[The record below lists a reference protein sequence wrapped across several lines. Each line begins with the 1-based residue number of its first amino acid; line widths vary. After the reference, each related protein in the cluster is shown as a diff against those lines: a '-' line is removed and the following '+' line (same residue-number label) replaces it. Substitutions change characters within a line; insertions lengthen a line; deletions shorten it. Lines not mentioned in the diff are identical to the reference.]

1 MTRESGGGCNVPSLA
16 EAGARR
22 GFVKKKRLIW
32 LAVLAGLLAAGAAAA
47 VLEPNRVVRG
57 WLAGEPFFRWR
68 PASYWKDVLRTE
80 GSHDP
85 PFRKALGEF
94 RPKEVSVRVLLECA
108 RDPDPNVRRPALFV
122 LADSAVRLDVIRDG
136 LTNALNDPDPQCRLT
151 ALVGLAAYGQGA
163 RPAVPA
169 LVPLLHDPEDQVA
182 FVADLTLWE
191 IDPAAAREATG
202 WREFTS
208 DDWGFC
214 MMLPGEPE
222 ESTISTPGIIPAIT
236 HQFLAVHGVSRYGVA
251 ISDYPEGA
259 FFPPTDEERLEFG
272 RNSVLAAFKAKGLT
286 VTLSGDAPVE
296 VGGRKGREFR
306 VEAEGMGFVLS
317 RIFWEGRRLYQ
328 VKVAS
333 QPRFLNA
340 RAAEYFLDS
349 FRLKEGPEDAPK
361 GR

>member
-1 MTRESGGGCNVPSLA
+1 
-16 EAGARR
+16 
-22 GFVKKKRLIW
+22 VKKKRRLW
-32 LAVLAGLLAAGAAAA
+32 LALLACLLVAGVAAAM
-47 VLEPNRVVRG
+47 LEPNRVVRG

-68 PASYWKDVLRTE
+68 PASYWKEVLRAE
-80 GSHDP
+80 GGQGP

-94 RPKEVSVRVLLECA
+94 YPKEAAVHVLIECA
-108 RDPDPNVRRPALFV
+108 HDPDPNVRRPALFV
-122 LADSAVRLDVIRDG
+122 LADSAVRLDVIRDA
-136 LTNALNDPDPQCRLT
+136 LTNALNDPDPQARLT
-151 ALVGLAAYGQGA
+151 ALVGLGAYGPGA
-163 RPAVPA
+163 RSAVPA

-182 FVADLTLWE
+182 FVADLVLWD

-208 DDWGFC
+208 DEWGFS

-222 ESTISTPGIIPAIT
+222 ESTISTPGVIPAVS

-251 ISDYPEGA
+251 ITDYPEGA
-259 FFPPTDEERLEFG
+259 FFPPTDEERLDFG

-286 VTLSGDAPVE
+286 VTLSGDTPVE
-296 VGGRKGREFR
+296 ISGRKGREFR
-306 VEAEGMGFVLS
+306 VEAEGMGFVRS

-333 QPRFLNA
+333 NPKFLNA